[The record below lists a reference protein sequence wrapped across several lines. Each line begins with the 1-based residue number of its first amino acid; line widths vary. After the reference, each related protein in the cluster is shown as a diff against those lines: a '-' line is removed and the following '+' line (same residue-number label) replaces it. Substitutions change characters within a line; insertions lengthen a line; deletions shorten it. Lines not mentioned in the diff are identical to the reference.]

1 VEKNLISIKVRNM
14 SSKLSVRMK
23 KKFYMIAFLVLPILF
38 SIGLFVST
46 KIAVIL
52 NYHVD
57 DRGILVV
64 AFSFVPLY
72 LMCIFTVYRVLLKKS
87 QEGE

>member
-1 VEKNLISIKVRNM
+1 M

-23 KKFYMIAFLVLPILF
+23 KRFYIITFLILPILF
-38 SIGLFVST
+38 SLGLFVST
-46 KIAVIL
+46 KAANVL

-57 DRGILVV
+57 DRGILFV

-72 LMCIFTVYRVLLKKS
+72 LMCIFTVYRVLSKKS
-87 QEGE
+87 KGEE

>member
-1 VEKNLISIKVRNM
+1 M

-23 KKFYMIAFLVLPILF
+23 KRFYMIAFLFLPILF

-87 QEGE
+87 QEGQ

>member
-1 VEKNLISIKVRNM
+1 M

-23 KKFYMIAFLVLPILF
+23 KRFYMIAFLVLPILF
-38 SIGLFVST
+38 LIGFFVST
-46 KIAVIL
+46 KIAVVL

-57 DRGILVV
+57 DRGILFV

-87 QEGE
+87 QGDE

>member
-1 VEKNLISIKVRNM
+1 M

-23 KKFYMIAFLVLPILF
+23 KRFYMITFLVLPILF
-38 SIGLFVST
+38 SIGFFIST

-57 DRGILVV
+57 DRGILFV

-87 QEGE
+87 QEDR

>member
-1 VEKNLISIKVRNM
+1 M

-23 KKFYMIAFLVLPILF
+23 KRFYMIAFLVLPILF
-38 SIGLFVST
+38 SIGFFVSK

-57 DRGILVV
+57 DRGILFV

-87 QEGE
+87 QGDE

>member
-1 VEKNLISIKVRNM
+1 M

-23 KKFYMIAFLVLPILF
+23 KRFYMIAFLVLPILF
-38 SIGLFVST
+38 SIGFFVSI

-57 DRGILVV
+57 DQGILFV

-72 LMCIFTVYRVLLKKS
+72 LMCIFTVYRVLSKKS
-87 QEGE
+87 KGEE

>member
-1 VEKNLISIKVRNM
+1 M
-14 SSKLSVRMK
+14 GSKLSVRMK
-23 KKFYMIAFLVLPILF
+23 KRFYMIAFLVLPILF
-38 SIGLFVST
+38 LIGLFVST

-57 DRGILVV
+57 DRGILFV
-64 AFSFVPLY
+64 AFSFLPLY

-87 QEGE
+87 QGDE

>member
-1 VEKNLISIKVRNM
+1 M

-23 KKFYMIAFLVLPILF
+23 KRFYIITFLVLPILF
-38 SIGLFVST
+38 SIGLFIST
-46 KIAVIL
+46 KIASIL

-57 DRGILVV
+57 DRGIMFV

-72 LMCIFTVYRVLLKKS
+72 LMCIFNVYQVLLKKS
-87 QEGE
+87 QEDR

>member
-1 VEKNLISIKVRNM
+1 M

-23 KKFYMIAFLVLPILF
+23 KRFYMIAFLVLPILF
-38 SIGLFVST
+38 LIGFFVST
-46 KIAVIL
+46 KIAVVL
-52 NYHVD
+52 NYHID
-57 DRGILVV
+57 DRGILFV

-87 QEGE
+87 QGDE

>member
-1 VEKNLISIKVRNM
+1 M

-23 KKFYMIAFLVLPILF
+23 KRFYMIVFLVLPILF
-38 SIGLFVST
+38 LIGLFVST

-57 DRGILVV
+57 DRGILFV

-87 QEGE
+87 QGDE

>member
-1 VEKNLISIKVRNM
+1 M

-23 KKFYMIAFLVLPILF
+23 KRFYMITFLVLPILF
-38 SIGLFVST
+38 SIGFFISV

-52 NYHVD
+52 NFHVD
-57 DRGILVV
+57 DRGTLLV

-72 LMCIFTVYRVLLKKS
+72 FMCIFTVYRVLLKKS
-87 QEGE
+87 QENQ

>member
-1 VEKNLISIKVRNM
+1 MEKNLISIKVRNM

>member
-1 VEKNLISIKVRNM
+1 
-14 SSKLSVRMK
+14 
-23 KKFYMIAFLVLPILF
+23 MIIFLVLPILF
-38 SIGLFVST
+38 LIGFFVST
-46 KIAVIL
+46 KLAVIL

-57 DRGILVV
+57 DRGILFV

-72 LMCIFTVYRVLLKKS
+72 LMCIFTVYRVLVKKS

>member
-1 VEKNLISIKVRNM
+1 M

-23 KKFYMIAFLVLPILF
+23 KRFYMIAFLVLPILF
-38 SIGLFVST
+38 SIGLYVST
-46 KIAVIL
+46 KIALIL

-57 DRGILVV
+57 DRGILFV

-87 QEGE
+87 QEDR

>member
-1 VEKNLISIKVRNM
+1 
-14 SSKLSVRMK
+14 
-23 KKFYMIAFLVLPILF
+23 MIVFLVLPILF
-38 SIGLFVST
+38 LVGLFLST

-57 DRGILVV
+57 DRGILYV

-87 QEGE
+87 KGDK

>member
-1 VEKNLISIKVRNM
+1 
-14 SSKLSVRMK
+14 MK
-23 KKFYMIAFLVLPILF
+23 KRFYMIVFLVLPILF
-38 SIGLFVST
+38 LIGLFVST

-57 DRGILVV
+57 DRGILFV
-64 AFSFVPLY
+64 AFSFLPLY

-87 QEGE
+87 QGDE

>member
-1 VEKNLISIKVRNM
+1 VIT
-14 SSKLSVRMK
+14 
-23 KKFYMIAFLVLPILF
+23 FLVLPILF
-38 SIGLFVST
+38 SIGFFISA

-57 DRGILVV
+57 DRGILFVV
-64 AFSFVPLY
+64 FSFVPLY

-87 QEGE
+87 QEKQ

>member
-1 VEKNLISIKVRNM
+1 M

-23 KKFYMIAFLVLPILF
+23 KRFYMIAFLVLPILF